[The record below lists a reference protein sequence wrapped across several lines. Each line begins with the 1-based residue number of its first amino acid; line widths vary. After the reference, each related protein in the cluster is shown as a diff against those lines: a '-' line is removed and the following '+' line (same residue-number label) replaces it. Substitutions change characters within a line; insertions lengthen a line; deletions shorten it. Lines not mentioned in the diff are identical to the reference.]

1 MHHNTTIFIRQ
12 HVFENI
18 FPECQPFCRG
28 LSMLTHICVGELGQH
43 WFRQWLVAC
52 SAPSH
57 NLNQC
62 CRSYCHLDRLA
73 KRPLVFNGRL
83 AKRRLTSL
91 VKEAIGNKFQWNLNR
106 NLSFSFKKIYL
117 KMSSGNCRPSCPG
130 LNMLTHAYFSNK
142 HVQGVGCCPPTVSV
156 RMSDLTRPQYLTQHL
171 LIYGRRNPRVNRKNL
186 RTRGLDWDTNWNHI
200 PRSTFWLVSGTS
212 SSTTWWNRIEL
223 ARETLAGMWGSSAGK
238 RSTPGCDVKALQ
250 LTSKRIYND
259 IAWHDDV
266 IKWRHF
272 PRYWPFVRGIHR
284 FPVNSLTKAS
294 DAELWRFLWSAPE

>member
-1 MHHNTTIFIRQ
+1 
-12 HVFENI
+12 
-18 FPECQPFCRG
+18 
-28 LSMLTHICVGELGQH
+28 
-43 WFRQWLVAC
+43 
-52 SAPSH
+52 
-57 NLNQC
+57 
-62 CRSYCHLDRLA
+62 
-73 KRPLVFNGRL
+73 
-83 AKRRLTSL
+83 
-91 VKEAIGNKFQWNLNR
+91 
-106 NLSFSFKKIYL
+106 
-117 KMSSGNCRPSCPG
+117 MSSGNCRPSCPG

-223 ARETLAGMWGSSAGK
+223 AIETLAVMWGSSVGK

-259 IAWHDDV
+259 IALHDDV

-272 PRYWPFVRGIHR
+272 PRYWSFVRGIHR
-284 FPVNSLTKAS
+284 CPVKSPHKGQWRGALSFSLICAWINGWVNNRKAGDLRRHRAHYDVS
-294 DAELWRFLWSAPE
+294 VMKMFSALLTFCFALMDSTHKGQQGATLIFLCFQHAVEQTVEV